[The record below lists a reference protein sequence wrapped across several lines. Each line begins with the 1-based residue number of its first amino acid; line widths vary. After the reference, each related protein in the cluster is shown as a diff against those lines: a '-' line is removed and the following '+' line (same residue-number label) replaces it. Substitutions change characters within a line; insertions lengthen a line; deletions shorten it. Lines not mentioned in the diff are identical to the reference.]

1 MRELVEK
8 TVRYGQVV
16 ALDGVS
22 LRIAEGERVAVAGP
36 NGAGKTTLLKALAAD
51 AQERVPPGMAHA
63 GGSRSCATVAI
74 VPQTIPADLPMLARD
89 FVMLGRTA
97 NLSPWRAPSRADEE
111 AVDRALAAV
120 DATALAGRRMDAVSG
135 GERQRLALAM
145 ALATEA
151 SCLLLDEP
159 AAHLDFR
166 RRDELFA
173 LLLRLGKTVVM
184 AIHELPFD
192 MGFFTRV
199 VLMSAG
205 RIVADGAPD
214 EVLTEANIS
223 AAYGVPVKVV
233 SRRAAKYF
241 VARESK
247 SNFAGVSASELS
259 VACPLH
265 EVAAYLVAPGRA
277 AEEPVGGGPPLPL
290 TRVHESYNA
299 QMRLEHL

>member
-1 MRELVEK
+1 MREIVEK
-8 TVRYGQVV
+8 TVRYGSIV

-22 LRIAEGERVAVAGP
+22 LRIADGERVAVAGP
-36 NGAGKTTLLKALAAD
+36 NGAGKTTLLKALCDNAAET
-51 AQERVPPGMAHA
+51 AALH
-63 GGSRSCATVAI
+63 SVAI
-74 VPQTIPADLPMLARD
+74 VPQTIPTDLPMRARD

-97 NLSPWRAPSRADEE
+97 NLSPWRAPSRTDEE

-192 MGFFTRV
+192 TGFFTRV

-233 SRRAAKYF
+233 SRRAANI
-241 VARESK
+241 S
-247 SNFAGVSASELS
+247 
-259 VACPLH
+259 
-265 EVAAYLVAPGRA
+265 
-277 AEEPVGGGPPLPL
+277 
-290 TRVHESYNA
+290 
-299 QMRLEHL
+299 